1 MLIIVILVAGFVGAT
16 TTLANEEKDGI
27 LRFTPETANDVAA
40 QRVFH
45 DQQGRI
51 SKRIFYVP
59 KNPQLRFQ
67 DRAKLTEADIVPS
80 AIDVCSYDS
89 RNRLLEDKEYSPDMV
104 LRLIFFQGYDGDKTD
119 ASVWGQKAADG
130 RKLAE
135 YRMVNG
141 KICSLFYDH
150 AGQHVITM
158 DGPIPPGLEP
168 SGGWG
173 DEVAGVSCHAYAA
186 ADWATASIA
195 DAMLEK
201 ASVGLCI
208 RNNSSHKLDVPC
220 VLPCPQVVLKLR
232 NEQGEVIA
240 PNLQAFQ
247 GEMEKLTK
255 LDNGTNLKSDSVAA
269 GEVKG
274 IPGTIRLK
282 LFFPNLNPGNYLVT
296 CVYKPASDSRPIISN
311 VVAVQIKQ

>member
-1 MLIIVILVAGFVGAT
+1 MLLILILAAGFVGAT
-16 TTLANEEKDGI
+16 TTLATEEKDGI
-27 LRFTPETANDVAA
+27 LRFTPETANDVVA

-45 DQQGRI
+45 DQQGRVC
-51 SKRIFYVP
+51 KRIYYVP
-59 KNPQLRFQ
+59 RDPHLRFE
-67 DRAKLTEADIVPS
+67 DRAKLTEADVVAS
-80 AIDVCSYDS
+80 AIEVCSFDS

-104 LRLIFFQGYDGDKTD
+104 LRLISYKGYDGDKTE

-130 RKLAE
+130 RKIAE
-135 YRMVNG
+135 YRMING

-158 DGPIPPGLEP
+158 DGPIPPGLEL

-173 DEVAGVSCHAYAA
+173 DEVAGISCHAYAA

-195 DAMLEK
+195 DTMLEK

-208 RNNSSHKLDVPC
+208 RNNSSHNLDVPC
-220 VLPCPQVVLKLR
+220 VLPCHQVVLTLR

-240 PNLQAFQ
+240 PNLQDFRS
-247 GEMEKLTK
+247 EMERLTK
-255 LDNGTNLKSDSVAA
+255 LNNGTNLKTDSVAA
-269 GEVKG
+269 GEAKG
-274 IPGTIRLK
+274 IPGVIRLK
-282 LFFPNLNPGNYLVT
+282 LFYPNLSPGNYQVT
-296 CVYKPASDSRPIISN
+296 CVYKPASDRRPIVSN